1 MLMLNCDRDLT
12 IFQEKGLST
21 SRMEP
26 FALFPLRNERA
37 FYAVIDTQ
45 GVVNVIRCEHSYNIT
60 LPVVASL
67 RTIGRPGFLL
77 LALMRI

>member
-12 IFQEKGLST
+12 TSQERSLST

-26 FALFPLRNERA
+26 FALLALRNERA

-45 GVVNVIRCEHSYNIT
+45 GVGNVIRIVST
-60 LPVVASL
+60 A
-67 RTIGRPGFLL
+67 TT
-77 LALMRI
+77 